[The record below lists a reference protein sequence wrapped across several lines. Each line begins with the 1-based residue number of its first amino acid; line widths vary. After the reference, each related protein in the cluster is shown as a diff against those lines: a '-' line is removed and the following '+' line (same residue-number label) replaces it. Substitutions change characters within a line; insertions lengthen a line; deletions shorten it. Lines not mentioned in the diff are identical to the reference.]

1 MIQVLGCGVESRP
14 LNILK
19 RPDAQSG
26 GSWWADAAFWEGL
39 ALGAVKQSG
48 PSPGVGNSFT
58 DGLAL
63 GAVKQSGPSPG
74 VGNSFTYAANDGP
87 SPGVGH

>member
-1 MIQVLGCGVESRP
+1 MARGGFNRILSVLIAVAVVIQLLLGCGVEARP
-14 LNILK
+14 FNIVK
-19 RPDAQSG
+19 SDAESSGSG
-26 GSWWADAAFWEGL
+26 GSWWADAAFWEEL

-58 DGLAL
+58 D
-63 GAVKQSGPSPG
+63 
-74 VGNSFTYAANDGP
+74 AANDGP

>member
-1 MIQVLGCGVESRP
+1 MIQMLGCGVEARP

-19 RPDAQSG
+19 QSTDAQSG
-26 GSWWADAAFWEGL
+26 GSWWADAAFWDGL

-58 DGLAL
+58 D
-63 GAVKQSGPSPG
+63 
-74 VGNSFTYAANDGP
+74 AANDGP

>member
-1 MIQVLGCGVESRP
+1 MARAGFVRIVTVLMIAVAVMIQVLGCGVESRP

-58 DGLAL
+58 
-63 GAVKQSGPSPG
+63 
-74 VGNSFTYAANDGP
+74 NAANDGP

>member
-1 MIQVLGCGVESRP
+1 MIQLFGCGVEARP
-14 LNILK
+14 FNIL
-19 RPDAQSG
+19 RADAHSS
-26 GSWWADAAFWEGL
+26 GSWWADAAFWDGL

-58 DGLAL
+58 DA
-63 GAVKQSGPSPG
+63 S
-74 VGNSFTYAANDGP
+74 NDGP

>member
-1 MIQVLGCGVESRP
+1 MARAGFVRILTVLIAVAVMIHVLGCGVESRP
-14 LNILK
+14 FKILK

-58 DGLAL
+58 D
-63 GAVKQSGPSPG
+63 
-74 VGNSFTYAANDGP
+74 AANDGP

>member
-1 MIQVLGCGVESRP
+1 LLFFCFCVLLLFSLFFLRVESRP
-14 LNILK
+14 FNILK

-58 DGLAL
+58 
-63 GAVKQSGPSPG
+63 
-74 VGNSFTYAANDGP
+74 YAANDGP